1 MLNMLDDKINAN
13 LEMLYE
19 GLATLELR
27 CRLCKK
33 PHDFN
38 KEKKLRWSTKTWIN
52 EIKRLKEE
60 AKNNNWKLLN
70 HLLDRE
76 NKFSKLLTDLEYEE
90 HNALHN
96 VVVLEWKLIKL
107 EISLYELI
115 ELKIRFHYV
124 SLWYYK
130 RKVILKKIF

>member
-60 AKNNNWKLLN
+60 AKNNN
-70 HLLDRE
+70 
-76 NKFSKLLTDLEYEE
+76 
-90 HNALHN
+90 
-96 VVVLEWKLIKL
+96 
-107 EISLYELI
+107 
-115 ELKIRFHYV
+115 
-124 SLWYYK
+124 
-130 RKVILKKIF
+130 